1 MFRPVWPP
9 RVGSRP
15 SGFSVRMMLVTK
27 SRVMGSMY
35 TLSAI
40 LVSVM
45 MVAGLLLISTTSSP
59 SSLRAWQAWVPA

>member
-1 MFRPVWPP
+1 
-9 RVGSRP
+9 
-15 SGFSVRMMLVTK
+15 MMLVTK

-35 TLSAI
+35 TLSAM

-45 MVAGLLLISTTSSP
+45 MVAGLLLISTTSKP